1 MAERITQRSGRF
13 PESWRRVGTFLK
25 PRNRGQPRG
34 ERACSYNESWRYTLP
49 PRRQGALNRDAQR
62 CKAVERNPCCVY
74 IYVYIYTRCWLPVR
88 GPNTIPKNPVVED
101 AAIFG
106 RDCFLTCPLKTHS
119 SLWGNGGEGEW
130 GGFAFRGD
138 TISEKNCSNALF
150 CLK

>member
-74 IYVYIYTRCWLPVR
+74 IYIHTLLVAGSRTKHDSQESCRRRCGHIWSWLLSNLSLENSFISLRKRR
-88 GPNTIPKNPVVED
+88 GRRV
-101 AAIFG
+101 G
-106 RDCFLTCPLKTHS
+106 RIRVPRRYNLWKKLLER
-119 SLWGNGGEGEW
+119 SLLS
-130 GGFAFRGD
+130 R
-138 TISEKNCSNALF
+138 IK
-150 CLK
+150 